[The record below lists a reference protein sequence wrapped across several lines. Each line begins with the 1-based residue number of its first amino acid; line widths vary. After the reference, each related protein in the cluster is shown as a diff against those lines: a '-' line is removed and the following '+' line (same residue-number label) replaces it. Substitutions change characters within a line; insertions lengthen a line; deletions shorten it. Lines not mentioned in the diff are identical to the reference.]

1 MGDPPSP
8 LSDNAAFDNPSF
20 DRDQE
25 DGIAMRQLPTVLPAT
40 QTQDLPNSSPPK
52 TSDIELAP
60 HAPDMMKERTMGH
73 EEDDKGSNRDNS
85 DEEEEEDY
93 SLFTMIPNYIEFKE
107 SIHRALPIKE
117 MQQYRHIFFSI
128 LFGGGFVMYFAA
140 VLIIKTKIEEEWSY
154 WCEAD
159 GLLIVL
165 TSLVALGIFYFQVLK
180 RKNLPF
186 GRAFEVYVVANV
198 SRIFSKVPG
207 VLVGLVLL
215 AGALVF
221 VVLDSWNDFERLQS
235 LLGIATLIA
244 FGFLFSAA
252 PRKVRWRHVGWGMGL
267 QFVLGLVILR
277 WPLGQ
282 AVFQCAADKVTTF
295 LAFTDEGSEFVFGEL
310 VSEME
315 IFAFKVLSVILFF
328 SFCIQILYYWGVM
341 QWVVMKL
348 GWVLQ
353 VTVGTTAC
361 ESVNAAAN
369 IFLGQTEAPL
379 LIKPYLPLMTKS
391 ELHAVMTGGFATI
404 AGSVLAAYI
413 SFGVDPAH
421 LISASV
427 MNAPAALAFSKLF
440 YPETKKSKTSVSDIK
455 MQKGE
460 ESSWLHAA
468 MVGVTNA
475 IPLVANIAANLIA
488 FYAFI
493 ALCSHVFDWT
503 CRLAGAGEE
512 VCTLENVFG
521 VLFTP
526 LAFVMGVNWSECDQ
540 IGKLIG
546 LKIIVNEFMA
556 YSELSELIKAGAISK
571 RAETIAT
578 YALCG
583 FSNIS
588 SIGINLGGF
597 SAMAPER
604 KADLASVVVRAMIA
618 GSCATFLTACVAGTL
633 LPSAEESLFFN
644 MTSTTQLLESTTSSF
659 LY

>member
-1 MGDPPSP
+1 
-8 LSDNAAFDNPSF
+8 
-20 DRDQE
+20 
-25 DGIAMRQLPTVLPAT
+25 
-40 QTQDLPNSSPPK
+40 
-52 TSDIELAP
+52 
-60 HAPDMMKERTMGH
+60 
-73 EEDDKGSNRDNS
+73 
-85 DEEEEEDY
+85 
-93 SLFTMIPNYIEFKE
+93 
-107 SIHRALPIKE
+107 
-117 MQQYRHIFFSI
+117 
-128 LFGGGFVMYFAA
+128 
-140 VLIIKTKIEEEWSY
+140 
-154 WCEAD
+154 
-159 GLLIVL
+159 
-165 TSLVALGIFYFQVLK
+165 
-180 RKNLPF
+180 
-186 GRAFEVYVVANV
+186 
-198 SRIFSKVPG
+198 
-207 VLVGLVLL
+207 
-215 AGALVF
+215 
-221 VVLDSWNDFERLQS
+221 
-235 LLGIATLIA
+235 
-244 FGFLFSAA
+244 
-252 PRKVRWRHVGWGMGL
+252 MGL
-267 QFVLGLVILR
+267 QFLLGLVILR

-282 AVFQCAADKVTTF
+282 AVFQCAADKVTLF
-295 LAFTDEGSEFVFGEL
+295 LGFTDVGSEFVFGPSCRRWRSSL
-310 VSEME
+310 LRSGV
-315 IFAFKVLSVILFF
+315 VLSCSSASASESVLLGRDAVGRH
-328 SFCIQILYYWGVM
+328 SS
-341 QWVVMKL
+341 L
-348 GWVLQ
+348 GWVLAGHRRHHPPAR
-353 VTVGTTAC
+353 VSTPLPT
-361 ESVNAAAN
+361 SSSAAPASPL
-369 IFLGQTEAPL
+369 FLPQTEAPL

-440 YPETKKSKTSVSDIK
+440 YPETKKSKTSVSNIQ

-493 ALCSHVFDWT
+493 ALCSHVLDWT
-503 CRLAGAGEE
+503 CMLAGAEEE

-526 LAFVMGVNWSECDQ
+526 LAFVMGVNWSECGQ

-556 YSELSELIKAGAISK
+556 YSALSDLIKKGTISK

-604 KADLASVVVRAMIA
+604 RGDLASVVVRAMIA
-618 GSCATFLTACVAGTL
+618 GSCATFLTACVGNS
-633 LPSAEESLFFN
+633 SAQQWRISSVEHDFN
-644 MTSTTQLLESTTSSF
+644 DTAV
-659 LY
+659 

>member
-1 MGDPPSP
+1 
-8 LSDNAAFDNPSF
+8 
-20 DRDQE
+20 
-25 DGIAMRQLPTVLPAT
+25 
-40 QTQDLPNSSPPK
+40 
-52 TSDIELAP
+52 
-60 HAPDMMKERTMGH
+60 
-73 EEDDKGSNRDNS
+73 
-85 DEEEEEDY
+85 
-93 SLFTMIPNYIEFKE
+93 
-107 SIHRALPIKE
+107 
-117 MQQYRHIFFSI
+117 
-128 LFGGGFVMYFAA
+128 
-140 VLIIKTKIEEEWSY
+140 
-154 WCEAD
+154 
-159 GLLIVL
+159 
-165 TSLVALGIFYFQVLK
+165 
-180 RKNLPF
+180 
-186 GRAFEVYVVANV
+186 
-198 SRIFSKVPG
+198 
-207 VLVGLVLL
+207 
-215 AGALVF
+215 
-221 VVLDSWNDFERLQS
+221 
-235 LLGIATLIA
+235 
-244 FGFLFSAA
+244 
-252 PRKVRWRHVGWGMGL
+252 MGL
-267 QFVLGLVILR
+267 QFLLGLVILR

-282 AVFQCAADKVTTF
+282 AVFQCAADKVTLF
-295 LAFTDEGSEFVFGEL
+295 LGFTDVGSEFVFGPSCRRWRSSL
-310 VSEME
+310 LRSGV
-315 IFAFKVLSVILFF
+315 VLSCSSASASESVLLGRDAVGRH
-328 SFCIQILYYWGVM
+328 SS
-341 QWVVMKL
+341 L
-348 GWVLQ
+348 GWVLAGHRRHHPPARVSTPLPTSSSAGGSGCRQ
-353 VTVGTTAC
+353 LCHRSDPLWSCFSPAP
-361 ESVNAAAN
+361 SPAPASPL
-369 IFLGQTEAPL
+369 FLPQTEAPL

-440 YPETKKSKTSVSDIK
+440 YPETKKSKTSVSNIQ

-493 ALCSHVFDWT
+493 ALCSHVLDWT
-503 CRLAGAGEE
+503 CMLAGAEEE

-526 LAFVMGVNWSECDQ
+526 LAFVMGVNWSECGQ

-556 YSELSELIKAGAISK
+556 YSALSDLIKKGTISK

-604 KADLASVVVRAMIA
+604 RGDLASVVVRAMIA

-633 LPSAEESLFFN
+633 LPSSGESLPLN
-644 MTSTTQLLESTTSSF
+644 MTSTTQLFESTTASGF
-659 LY
+659 